1 MIACIRQGAAHG
13 LYSRTAAS
21 LEFPMDVYY
30 DPYDYVEADPYAA
43 YSLLREHAAVYHNDK
58 LGFWA
63 ISRHDD
69 VREAL
74 RDYHRFSNSRGIS
87 IEPSAAGPDAHRL
100 ASIVAMDPP
109 DHLRIRRVVAR
120 FFSRRGIAKLES
132 DIRDLTRVRLDA
144 VVRTDGFDFIA
155 DFAGQ
160 LPMEILCSI
169 MGAPAADTDM
179 IRHLSELL
187 VLRTEEDHDLPRKA
201 IGAIVELQ
209 HYYRALVARR
219 DHDRRDDLIS
229 VLLEAADHD
238 VITAEEIVAFFF
250 LLTSAG
256 NDSPAQLLGNAWY
269 WAWRNPE
276 QRRMAFGG
284 RIPEW
289 IRESL
294 RYDTPTQVLARTTAA
309 NVELYDSVIPAEARV
324 LLLLGSAN
332 RDPAVFPD
340 PDRYDLGRDT
350 TQILSFGNGLHL
362 CLGQHLLMLQARIV
376 LEELVARIAD
386 YEIDAS
392 GVVPEIKADSRGFKS
407 LPTTVRCR

>member
-1 MIACIRQGAAHG
+1 M
-13 LYSRTAAS
+13 AS
-21 LEFPMDVYY
+21 LEFLMDVSY

-43 YSLLREHAAVYHNDK
+43 YSLLREHAPVYHNEK

-63 ISRHDD
+63 ISRHAD

-74 RDYHRFSNSRGIS
+74 RDYQRFSNSRGIS

-109 DHLRIRRVVAR
+109 EHVRIRQLVAG
-120 FFSRRGIAKLES
+120 FFSRRSIARLEA
-132 DIRDLTRVRLDA
+132 DIRTLTRARLDVA
-144 VVRTDGFDFIA
+144 LRADSFDFIG
-155 DFAGQ
+155 DFAEQ
-160 LPMEILCSI
+160 LPMEILCAI
-169 MGAPAADTDM
+169 MGAPAGDTDM

-187 VLRTEEDHDLPRKA
+187 VLRTENDHDLPRRA

-209 HYYRALVARR
+209 HYYRALVTRR

-229 VLLEAADHD
+229 LLLEASDRD
-238 VITAEEIVAFFF
+238 VLTPEEIVAFFF

-269 WAWRNPE
+269 WAWRNPD
-276 QRRMAFGG
+276 QKRMAFGG
-284 RIPEW
+284 QISEW

-294 RYDTPTQVLARTTAA
+294 RYDTPTQVLARVAA
-309 NVELYDSVIPAEARV
+309 ADIELCDLVIPADARV

-332 RDPAVFPD
+332 RDPEVFPD
-340 PDRYDLGRDT
+340 PDRYDLTRDT
-350 TQILSFGNGLHL
+350 SQLVSFGNGRHL
-362 CLGQHLLMLQARIV
+362 CLGQHLLTLQARIV

-386 YEIDAS
+386 YDIDAS

-407 LPTTVRCR
+407 LPTSVRRR